1 MADATQKKG
10 SFLNWFTNLAGLAT
24 PRKLEGVSKVVYRCL
39 AIFFGVF
46 FLYTAGPP
54 FIVRIKIQ
62 YMRGLYVMLM
72 SILVFIKYPAFKW
85 SPQKRIS
92 LLDLICIAASIL
104 TFGYWILNFNSLIEK
119 AGTLTNVE
127 YYIAAIAVIV
137 CLEVSRR
144 VLGPLF
150 PGIAAIVILYSL
162 YGNAA
167 WLPQVIRIKGFSWR
181 YIAAFC
187 YSLQGIFGSILYTI
201 ATFVTLFVIFG
212 GLMDRLGASDFFIGL
227 PYALTCG
234 QVGGPGKTAVL
245 ASCLFGSISGS
256 ATANTAATGAF
267 TISLMKKAGYRPEVA
282 GAIEPAAST
291 GGMFMPPVMGAGA
304 FIMADMLNLS
314 YGSIIKV
321 AFAPALIYFFSVF
334 MIVHYYARANNIP
347 VIPKKQRPN
356 PWKIFKD
363 GFYYLIPL
371 VLLVVLLV
379 GGYSAQRSIYW
390 TIILMM
396 ALVLIARIFKR
407 GEQKLRDVVK
417 KWFLDII
424 GGFEAGADGSLTIGA
439 VAGTTGIVVAGI
451 SITGLGFSFTTA
463 VMSAAKGYLILA
475 IGLAFLAAY
484 VLGMG
489 LTVTAAYVL
498 CATLA
503 TNSLVTL
510 GMTALGAHFLL
521 FWYSQTSNVSPPV
534 CLAAFVGAGIAD
546 AHPYK
551 TGFNALKFSAALLWL
566 PLLFAYSD
574 ILMPNGLTFS
584 AIWAMLGAAFAT
596 VPYAGGIAGYFFG
609 EAKWYIRVLLM
620 VVTVLAILPSYWST
634 GVAVVLFALIA
645 LFQKKFARQHE
656 VREMDSS
663 VVMEIEVPN
672 A

>member
-1 MADATQKKG
+1 MADEKKNR
-10 SFLNWFTNLAGLAT
+10 SFLSWFVNLAGLAT
-24 PRKLEGVSKVVYRCL
+24 PRKLEGYSRVVYRCL
-39 AIFFGVF
+39 AIFFGIF

-54 FIVRIKIQ
+54 FLIRVKIQ
-62 YMRGLYVMLM
+62 YMRGLYVLLM
-72 SILVFIKYPAFKW
+72 SVLVFIKYPAFSR
-85 SPQKRIS
+85 SPKNRIS
-92 LLDLICIAASIL
+92 LLDYVWICAAL
-104 TFGYWILNFNSLIEK
+104 VTFGYWILNFNSLINK
-119 AGTLTNVE
+119 AGTLLSWE
-127 YYIAAIAVIV
+127 YYIAALAIIV

-150 PGIAAIVILYSL
+150 PGIAVIVILYSM
-162 YGNAA
+162 YGNAT
-167 WLPQVIRIKGFSWR
+167 WLPAVIRIKGFSWQ
-181 YIAAFC
+181 YISAYC

-212 GLMDRLGASDFFIGL
+212 GMMERLGASEFFIGL

-267 TISLMKKAGYRPEVA
+267 TIPLMKKAGYKPEVA

-304 FIMADMLNLS
+304 FIMADMLNIS

-321 AFAPALIYFFSVF
+321 AFAPAIIYFLSVF
-334 MIVHYYARANNIP
+334 MIVHYYALANNIP
-347 VIPKKQRPN
+347 TIPKAQRPSA
-356 PWKIFKD
+356 WKLFKD

-371 VLLVVLLV
+371 ILLIVLLV

-396 ALVLIARIFKR
+396 VLVLIARIIKR
-407 GEQKLRDVVK
+407 GEKKVFEVVRQ
-417 KWFLDII
+417 WFLDVV

-503 TNSLVTL
+503 TNSLVSL

-546 AHPYK
+546 SHPYK
-551 TGFNALKFSAALLWL
+551 TGFNALKFSAALIWL

-574 ILMPNGLTFS
+574 ILMPNGFTFS
-584 AIWAMLGAAFAT
+584 AVWAMFGAAFAT
-596 VPYAGGIAGYFFG
+596 IPYAGGIAGYFYG
-609 EAKWYIRVLLM
+609 EAKWYVRVLLLL
-620 VVTVLAILPSYWST
+620 VTVLAILPNYWST
-634 GVAVVLFALIA
+634 AVAVVLFVLIA
-645 LFQKKFARQHE
+645 LYQKKYARQHE
-656 VREMDSS
+656 VREMDNS
-663 VVMEIEVPN
+663 VVMDIEHPE

>member
-1 MADATQKKG
+1 MADKKKNR
-10 SFLNWFTNLAGLAT
+10 SFLSWFVNLAGLAT
-24 PRKLEGVSKVVYRCL
+24 PRKLEGYSRVVYRCL

-54 FIVRIKIQ
+54 FLIRVKIQ
-62 YMRGLYVMLM
+62 YMRGLYVLLM
-72 SILVFIKYPAFKW
+72 SVLVFIKYPAFSR
-85 SPQKRIS
+85 SPKNRIS
-92 LLDLICIAASIL
+92 LLDYVWICAAIV
-104 TFGYWILNFNSLIEK
+104 TFGYWILNFNSLINK
-119 AGTLTNVE
+119 AGTLLSWE
-127 YYIAAIAVIV
+127 YYIAALAILV

-150 PGIAAIVILYSL
+150 PGIAVVVILYSMF
-162 YGNAA
+162 GNAT
-167 WLPQVIRIKGFSWR
+167 WLPAVIRIKGFSWQ
-181 YIAAFC
+181 YISAYC

-212 GLMDRLGASDFFIGL
+212 GMMERLGASEFFIGL

-267 TISLMKKAGYRPEVA
+267 TIPLMKKAGYKPEVA

-304 FIMADMLNLS
+304 FIMADMLNIS
-314 YGSIIKV
+314 YGNIIKV
-321 AFAPALIYFFSVF
+321 AFAPAIIYFMSVF
-334 MIVHYYARANNIP
+334 MIVHYYALANNIP
-347 VIPKKQRPN
+347 IIPKAQRPDA
-356 PWKIFKD
+356 WKLFKD

-371 VLLVVLLV
+371 VLLIVLLV

-396 ALVLIARIFKR
+396 VLVLIARIIKR
-407 GEQKLRDVVK
+407 GDKKVAEVVRQ
-417 KWFLDII
+417 WFLDVV

-503 TNSLVTL
+503 TNSLVSL

-546 AHPYK
+546 SHPYK
-551 TGFNALKFSAALLWL
+551 TGFNALKFSAALIWL

-574 ILMPNGLTFS
+574 ILMPNGFTFS
-584 AIWAMLGAAFAT
+584 AVWAMFGAAFAT
-596 VPYAGGIAGYFFG
+596 IPYAGGIAGYFYG
-609 EAKWYIRVLLM
+609 EAKWYVRVLLFC
-620 VVTVLAILPSYWST
+620 VTVLAILPNYWST
-634 GVAVVLFALIA
+634 AVAVVLFVLIA
-645 LFQKKFARQHE
+645 LYQKKNARQHE
-656 VREMDSS
+656 VQEMDNS
-663 VVMEIEVPN
+663 VVMDIEHPD